1 MQAGIHKKGEIHT
14 RWKKGFL
21 LSLITMGVC
30 FCAYTNPVQQDST
43 DSDTTFYIKKNP
55 KTAILYSAILPG
67 LGQVYNGKYWKVPL
81 VYGAGGAMVYVFYYN
96 QSKYTKFREAYAEGD
111 QTKIYIIDGYKRTYD
126 QLPRGRDWYRR
137 YRDISIFGIAAVY
150 FLNIVDAMVDAYFT
164 DFDVSDN
171 LTFRIQPSVVDNFDL
186 TAAVGVKFSIGF

>member
-1 MQAGIHKKGEIHT
+1 MQAGIHKKADIDT

-21 LSLITMGVC
+21 LSLITIGVC

-43 DSDTTFYIKKNP
+43 VRDTTSHIKKNP

-81 VYGAGGAMVYVFYYN
+81 VYGAGGAMVYIFYYN

-137 YRDISIFGIAAVY
+137 YRDISVFGIAAVY

-164 DFDVSDN
+164 EFDVSDN